1 MGRFPDGGWADG
13 GWEEV
18 EVFEIG
24 PQHGKSHP
32 NFWGLRSR
40 ERNVPAVI
48 DENNTCWE
56 MHARHKLMKG
66 N

>member
-1 MGRFPDGGWADG
+1 MDWRR
-13 GWEEV
+13 EEV
-18 EVFEIG
+18 EVLVD
-24 PQHGKSHP
+24 PRHGKSHP

-66 N
+66 K